1 MGLMPQQKKETPSPA
16 AAALVLRRP
25 TRPLTR
31 STVVEAIEPLVDLLQ
46 LDLDDTLSLTIAARE
61 IRVQI
66 VPRHRGKRLHG
77 ARVSVKWPI
86 ADDPEGDE

>member
-1 MGLMPQQKKETPSPA
+1 MPQQKKETPS

-31 STVVEAIEPLVDLLQ
+31 STVLEAIEPLVDLLQ
-46 LDLDDTLSLTIAARE
+46 LELDDTLSLTIAARE
-61 IRVQI
+61 IRVQL
-66 VPRHRGKRLHG
+66 VPRHRGKRIDG

-86 ADDPEGDE
+86 AEDPARGDE